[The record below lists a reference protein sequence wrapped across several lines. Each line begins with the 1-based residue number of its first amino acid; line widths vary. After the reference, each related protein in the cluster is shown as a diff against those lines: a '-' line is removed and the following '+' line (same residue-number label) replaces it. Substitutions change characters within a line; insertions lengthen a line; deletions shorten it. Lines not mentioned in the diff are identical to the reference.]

1 MKHYLKVTR
10 VLPFVALASVSA
22 CSGNLDFDMR
32 DQFGGLFDTSS
43 AARSAVANLPAPDAR
58 GVITFPTYQVILAKN
73 GDRISDVA
81 TRINADAGTLGR
93 YNGISQ
99 EAILRHG
106 EIVALPSSIVATGAT
121 GAPLAPTVVD
131 ISELSDT
138 PVSPSQLT
146 GVEPIRHRVLEGETA
161 FTIARLYNVTADD
174 LAEWNSLGPEKEV
187 RTGQYLLIPV
197 TKTSTQPISAPG
209 EGSITPVPPSSIRP
223 QPRTDLQPG
232 QLTTAPT
239 TSPIADTGAT
249 TQASSIDSRFV
260 RPASGNIIRSYRKGD
275 NEGIDIGTAAGAP
288 VVAADDGTVAAVTK
302 DTNGVPIVVIKH
314 MDGLLT
320 VYTNVDGLAVK
331 KGDRVTRGQKIAKV
345 RAGTPS
351 FLHFEVRKGLES
363 VDPDSYI

>member
-1 MKHYLKVTR
+1 MKHYLKVKR
-10 VLPFVALASVSA
+10 VLPLVALASVAA

-32 DQFGGLFDTSS
+32 DQFGALFDTSS
-43 AARSAVANLPAPDAR
+43 AARSAVANLPATDAR
-58 GVITFPTYQVILAKN
+58 GVITFPTYQVVLAKN
-73 GDRISDVA
+73 GDRIGDVA

-131 ISELSDT
+131 ISELPDT
-138 PVSPSQLT
+138 TVSPSQPT

-161 FTIARLYNVTADD
+161 FTIARLYNVTAVD
-174 LAEWNSLGPEKEV
+174 LAEWNGLGLEKEV

-197 TKTSTQPISAPG
+197 TKNSTQAISAPG
-209 EGSITPVPPSSIRP
+209 EGSITPVPPSSTRP
-223 QPRTDLQPG
+223 QLRTDLQPG

-239 TSPIADTGAT
+239 TSPVVDTGAT
-249 TQASSIDSRFV
+249 TQASRIDSRFV

-363 VDPDSYI
+363 VDPDDYI